1 MKNFYKIFNFK
12 ILSYALVGGSVAL
25 VDLIIFTAL
34 VDGFGI
40 NYFWVNFFGFIAGTC
55 LNYILC
61 TLFIFKSGIRFKK
74 LSELLLIFL
83 VNLVTL
89 IFSQVLIFGMLD
101 ILNFSAFWGKSITIS
116 ILFFWNYLIRSQFI
130 FAERVQK

>member
-1 MKNFYKIFNFK
+1 MK

-25 VDLIIFTAL
+25 VDLIIFTIL
-34 VDGFGI
+34 VEDFGI
-40 NYFWVNFFGFIAGTC
+40 NHFWVNFFGFILGTS

-61 TLFIFKSGIRFKK
+61 IVLVFKSGIRFKK
-74 LSELLLIFL
+74 LSEVFLIFL

-89 IFSQVLIFGMLD
+89 IFSQVLILVTLD
-101 ILNFSAFWGKSITIS
+101 ILNFSTFWGKSITIS

-130 FAERVQK
+130 FAERMQK